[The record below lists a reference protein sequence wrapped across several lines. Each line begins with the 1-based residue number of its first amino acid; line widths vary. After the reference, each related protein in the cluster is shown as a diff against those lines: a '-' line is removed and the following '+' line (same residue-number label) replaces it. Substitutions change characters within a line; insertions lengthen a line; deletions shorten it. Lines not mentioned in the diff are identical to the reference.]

1 MNLHLRRLIPAS
13 LVLALTLLGSAGS
26 ISARSAPAPDF
37 ERVLSRASAAGPPAY
52 RAFRRL
58 DAGNPGSNRLGWLEA
73 WTELIPPGTF
83 RYEVTAEGGS
93 EYIRNKVLR
102 GMLNGEL
109 KLIADGYPTRA
120 PLIGANYTFA
130 DGGIVDA
137 GLQRILLTPL
147 RKAHGIVRGAVVID
161 PADGRMV
168 RIEGRLVKNP
178 SFWIRNTDV
187 VWKYGRV
194 GDAVVPVEV
203 SSTANVRLFGA
214 STFRMTYDY
223 VMIGGRPVGGRVAEK

>member
-1 MNLHLRRLIPAS
+1 MKLHFRRLIPAS

-37 ERVLSRASAAGPPAY
+37 ERLLSRASAAGPPSY

-58 DAGNPGSNRLGWLEA
+58 EAGNPGSNRLGWLEA
-73 WTELIPPGTF
+73 WTELIPPGIF
-83 RYEVTAEGGS
+83 HYEVTAEGGS
-93 EYIRNKVLR
+93 KYIRNKVLR
-102 GMLNGEL
+102 GMLNGEQ

-120 PLIGANYTFA
+120 PLVSTNYSFA
-130 DGGIVDA
+130 DGGTVDS
-137 GLQRILLTPL
+137 GLQRILLTPV

-161 PADGRMV
+161 PADGRLV

-178 SFWIRNTDV
+178 SFWVRNTDV

-203 SSTANVRLFGA
+203 SSTTKVRLFGA
-214 STFRMTYDY
+214 SSFRMIYDY
-223 VMIGGRPVGGRVAEK
+223 VMIDGHPVGRRVVQQ